1 MSRRKPL
8 DALVVGGGVV
18 GCAAALA
25 LAKQGLEVALLEA
38 QVPPPWSAERR
49 DLRVYAFAPDNAALL
64 DGFGTWAAVR
74 DARAQPYRHMRVWD
88 AAGGD
93 ELRFDADVLARA
105 ELGWI
110 VEHGLL
116 VDRLWNALPRAGVRV
131 HAPVRAEAIE
141 QTDEGVRVRLSDGVS
156 LDARLVLAADGA
168 ESAVRALAGIE
179 VDRTDYGQKGVVA
192 YIASELPHED
202 TAWQRFLPTGP
213 LAFLPCTPGVNGEHL
228 SSIVWTLPDDEA
240 DRVLAL
246 PAADFERELAS
257 AFESRLGALTLQ
269 SNRVAFPLRR
279 QLAREY
285 ARGRVLLL
293 GDAAHVVHPLAG
305 QGVNL
310 GLRDVAALA
319 ASITQAQDKRA
330 DFASPQRIARWART
344 QRSENATNAH
354 AFSAINA
361 LFSNDA
367 VVPTL
372 LRGPLLGLAGKLPP
386 LAHALWRHAA
396 GR

>member
-131 HAPVRAEAIE
+131 HAPVRAEAID

-192 YIASELPHED
+192 YIASERPHED

-213 LAFLPCTPGVNGEHL
+213 LAFLPCTPGANGEHL

-257 AFESRLGALTLQ
+257 AFESRLGALTLH

>member
-1 MSRRKPL
+1 MSRRGRL
-8 DALVVGGGVV
+8 DAVVVGGGVV
-18 GCAAALA
+18 GCASALA
-25 LAKQGLEVALLEA
+25 LARAGLDVALLEA
-38 QVPPPWSAERR
+38 KAPPAWTPERR

-64 DGFGTWAAVR
+64 DSFGTWSSIR
-74 DARAQPYRHMRVWD
+74 DARAQPYRRMHVWD

-93 ELRFDADVLARA
+93 ALAFDADTLARP

-116 VDRLWNALPRAGVRV
+116 VDRLWHALPRAGVRV
-131 HAPVRAEAIE
+131 HAPARAEALE
-141 QTDEGVRVRLSDGVS
+141 PHDDGVRIRLHEGPS

-179 VDRTDYGQKGVVA
+179 VQRRDYAQKGVVA
-192 YIASELPHED
+192 YVASERSHED

-213 LAFLPCTPGVNGEHL
+213 LALLPCAPDDDGASLG
-228 SSIVWTLPDDEA
+228 SIVWTLPDDEA
-240 DRVLAL
+240 DRMLAL
-246 PAADFERELAS
+246 SPDDFARELTR
-257 AFESRLGALTLQ
+257 AFEGRLGAMTLR
-269 SNRVAFPLRR
+269 SDRAAFPLRR
-279 QLAREY
+279 QLANDY

-310 GLRDVAALA
+310 GLRDVAALVA
-319 ASITQAQDKRA
+319 MVTDAQARHA
-330 DFASPQRIARWART
+330 DFTSPQRIARWART
-344 QRSENATNAH
+344 RRSENAASAH
-354 AFSAINA
+354 AFGAINA

-367 VVPTL
+367 MATTL

-396 GR
+396 GV